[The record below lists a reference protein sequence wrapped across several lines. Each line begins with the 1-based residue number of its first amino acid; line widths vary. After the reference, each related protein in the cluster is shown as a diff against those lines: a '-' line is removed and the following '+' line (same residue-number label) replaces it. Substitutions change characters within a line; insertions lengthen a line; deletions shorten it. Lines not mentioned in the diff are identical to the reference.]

1 MQAPFQGE
9 IDRRCTQTAE
19 PPHPRTRGS
28 GFPIPL
34 EQIVAKRA
42 ASFIVSQSLEVRRVT
57 WVWLPRL
64 KAAARPT
71 SFWAL

>member
-9 IDRRCTQTAE
+9 IDRRYTQTAE
-19 PPHPRTRGS
+19 PPYPPHPGL
-28 GFPIPL
+28 GFPDPL

-57 WVWLPRL
+57 WVWLP
-64 KAAARPT
+64 
-71 SFWAL
+71 